1 VLKKRH
7 ITVLIVPGGN
17 SRIRSYRI
25 PVVWAKSLAALVP
38 AMLVFG
44 FFLVGNSLDPVFDRN
59 SLRGSAKE
67 NLTLRGK
74 LEAISGTVEE
84 LRDML
89 MRNVEFEKKAC
100 VLADLEP
107 IDEDVRLMG
116 VGGPETGVVES
127 FAATDPVLS
136 EDVKETE
143 MELDELIRQT
153 QLQTESLTEV
163 VTKLEERRELW
174 NHTPSICPVPGGF
187 FSSGFGE
194 RADPFTGS
202 RSFHEGVDICAPIGT
217 PVLATADGIVEFA
230 NRHAGYGL
238 TLGIDHGRGITTW
251 YAHVGEIKVVN
262 GQSVKRNQ
270 VVATVG
276 TSGRVTAPHVHYEV
290 RTNLKPVDPSQYML
304 PANVVV
310 D

>member
-1 VLKKRH
+1 MTL
-7 ITVLIVPGGN
+7 LIVPHGS

-25 PVVWAKSLAALVP
+25 PVAWAKSFAVLVP
-38 AMLVFG
+38 TVLVFG
-44 FFLVGNSLDPVFDRN
+44 FFLVGNSLNALFDRS
-59 SLRGSAKE
+59 SLCGSGKE
-67 NLTLRGK
+67 NLALRGK
-74 LEAISGTVEE
+74 LEMISGTVEE

-89 MRNVEFEKKAC
+89 LRNFEFEKKAR

-116 VGGPETGVVES
+116 VGGPESGVADPFV
-127 FAATDPVLS
+127 AADPLVAG
-136 EDVKETE
+136 DVKRTE
-143 MELDELIRQT
+143 LELEELIRQT

-174 NHTPSICPVPGGF
+174 DHTPSICPVPGGF
-187 FSSGFGE
+187 MSSAFGS
-194 RADPFTGS
+194 RVDPFTGS
-202 RSFHEGVDICAPIGT
+202 RSLHEGVDICAPRGT
-217 PVLATADGIVEFA
+217 PVFATADGVVKFA
-230 NRHAGYGL
+230 SRHSGYGL
-238 TLGIDHGRGITTW
+238 TLAIDHGHGITTW
-251 YAHVGEIKVVN
+251 YAHVGGINVVN

-270 VVATVG
+270 IVATVG

-290 RTNLKPVDPSQYML
+290 RCNLRPVDPSQYML

>member
-1 VLKKRH
+1 MLKKRH
-7 ITVLIVPGGN
+7 ITVLIVPHGN

-25 PVVWAKSLAALVP
+25 PVVWARSLAALVP
-38 AMLVFG
+38 AVLVFG
-44 FFLVGNSLDPVFDRN
+44 SCLVGNSLNTVFNWN
-59 SLRGSAKE
+59 SLRSAKE
-67 NLTLRGK
+67 SFTLRGK

-89 MRNVEFEKKAC
+89 MRNVEFEKKAR

-116 VGGPETGVVES
+116 VGGPETSVAES
-127 FAATDPVLS
+127 FAARDPVLS

-153 QLQTESLTEV
+153 QLQTKSLTEV
-163 VTKLEERRELW
+163 VTKLEKRRELW
-174 NHTPSICPVPGGF
+174 NHTPSVYPVPGGF
-187 FSSGFGE
+187 VSSGFG
-194 RADPFTGS
+194 RRTDPFTGS

-217 PVLATADGIVEFA
+217 PVLATADGIVKFA

-251 YAHVGEIKVVN
+251 YAHVGEIKVIN
-262 GQSVKRNQ
+262 GQSVRRDQ